1 MPFDTW
7 LVFLVVSILPA
18 LSPGPAIF
26 LAISNALRF
35 GPKATCYS
43 ALGNA
48 AGLVV
53 VGFAVAFGLGAL
65 MAASAT
71 LFTVVKFAGA
81 AYLVYLGIK
90 VWRDKSVLQTPEAT
104 VTALP
109 RKPVAYLL
117 EAFFVSVLN
126 PKAILVIGALFPLF
140 MDLSKPVVA
149 QVFVMSIT
157 YAGLCLLNHFAL
169 AFLGGHVRRFFSSEK
184 RMRALRRS
192 LGGGFV
198 AFGAALAATT
208 R

>member
-53 VGFAVAFGLGAL
+53 VGFAVAFGLGA
-65 MAASAT
+65 
-71 LFTVVKFAGA
+71 

-90 VWRDKSVLQTPEAT
+90 VWRDKSVLQTSEAT

-184 RMRALRRS
+184 RMRALRHS